1 MVMGNEV
8 SNILEW
14 RINVPDG
21 TLEILQPES
30 DLVHRIWLGLK
41 GLLGEFILKIWKFL
55 EKARNIAVAEPKK
68 VIHCL
73 KVGMELSIVSLFYY
87 MRPLYEVARYIA
99 GATLYK
105 CTNRGIGT
113 FRAGSLGV
121 GVHWA
126 ANHSGVEPIILGISV
141 FLLGELEPL
150 QQQPFRRFIPSVKA
164 RFDYGATIFILTFS
178 LVSVS
183 GYRED
188 KVIDIAHQSLSA
200 IAIGASLCILI
211 SMLFYPIWA
220 GEELHNLIHRN
231 LEKLA
236 DALDGCIAGYFTGSS
251 DGDSCKKME
260 GYKFVLNS
268 KAAEDSMAGFT
279 RWEPAHGRFNFRH
292 PWNQYL
298 KAPEHLKRYLSDVSN
313 TLSSYAS
320 HVLKELAVAVKTM
333 KKSSKIDYSIGKMQH
348 AVKELQKEPIRK
360 TATPSVMEILRLATL
375 VPMLTETTAR
385 IEEVADEVN
394 ELAKLADLKPPTS
407 KKANQSQPRNKVD
420 ETINQ

>member
-1 MVMGNEV
+1 MVMGNGV
-8 SNILEW
+8 SNILNW

-41 GLLGEFILKIWKFL
+41 SLLGEFILKVWKFL
-55 EKARNIAVAEPKK
+55 EKTRNIAVNAPKK

-73 KVGMELSIVSLFYY
+73 KVGMELSIVG
-87 MRPLYEVARYIA
+87 I
-99 GATLYK
+99 
-105 CTNRGIGT
+105 CT
-113 FRAGSLGV
+113 FLAGSLGV
-121 GVHWA
+121 GVHWP

-141 FLLGELEPL
+141 FLLASGAT
-150 QQQPFRRFIPSVKA
+150 FSRFIPSVKA
-164 RFDYGATIFILTFS
+164 RFDYGAMIFILTFS

-188 KVIDIAHQSLSA
+188 KVIDIAHQRLST
-200 IAIGASLCILI
+200 ITIGASLCILI

-220 GEELHNLIHRN
+220 GEDLHNSIHRN

-268 KAAEDSMAGFT
+268 KAAEDSMAGFA

-348 AVKELQKEPIRK
+348 AVKELQK
-360 TATPSVMEILRLATL
+360 A
-375 VPMLTETTAR
+375 
-385 IEEVADEVN
+385 
-394 ELAKLADLKPPTS
+394 
-407 KKANQSQPRNKVD
+407 
-420 ETINQ
+420 

>member
-8 SNILEW
+8 SNILKW

-30 DLVHRIWLGLK
+30 ELVHRIWL

-55 EKARNIAVAEPKK
+55 EKTRNIAVDAPKK
-68 VIHCL
+68 VLGNAVWAIMTAVL
-73 KVGMELSIVSLFYY
+73 VFENTA
-87 MRPLYEVARYIA
+87 VAPCIA

-105 CTNRGIGT
+105 CINRGIGT
-113 FRAGSLGV
+113 FLAGSLGV
-121 GVHWA
+121 GVHWP
-126 ANHSGVEPIILGISV
+126 ANHSGVEPIVLGISV
-141 FLLGELEPL
+141 LLLGELEPVLKTDFLPL
-150 QQQPFRRFIPSVKA
+150 QFYLLFCLWVLSCSLNTSLPLTHPSLNDSFSSYFSRFIPSVKA
-164 RFDYGATIFILTFS
+164 RFDYGAMIFILTFS

-183 GYRED
+183 GYCED
-188 KVIDIAHQSLSA
+188 KVIDIAHQRLSA

-211 SMLFYPIWA
+211 SMLFYLIWG
-220 GEELHNLIHRN
+220 GEELHNLIRRN

-268 KAAEDSMAGFT
+268 KAAEDSMAGFA

-348 AVKELQKEPIRK
+348 AVKELQK
-360 TATPSVMEILRLATL
+360 A
-375 VPMLTETTAR
+375 
-385 IEEVADEVN
+385 
-394 ELAKLADLKPPTS
+394 
-407 KKANQSQPRNKVD
+407 
-420 ETINQ
+420 

>member
-8 SNILEW
+8 SNILKW

-30 DLVHRIWLGLK
+30 ELVHRIWL

-55 EKARNIAVAEPKK
+55 EKTRNIAVDAPKK
-68 VIHCL
+68 VLGNAVWAIMTA
-73 KVGMELSIVSLFYY
+73 V
-87 MRPLYEVARYIA
+87 
-99 GATLYK
+99 
-105 CTNRGIGT
+105 GIGT
-113 FRAGSLGV
+113 FLAGSLGV
-121 GVHWA
+121 GVHWP
-126 ANHSGVEPIILGISV
+126 ANHSGVEPIVLGISV
-141 FLLGELEPL
+141 LLLGELEPVLKTDFLPL
-150 QQQPFRRFIPSVKA
+150 QFYLLFCLWVLSCSLNTSLPLTHPSLNDSFSSYFSRFIPSVKA
-164 RFDYGATIFILTFS
+164 RFDYGAMIFILTFS

-183 GYRED
+183 GYCED
-188 KVIDIAHQSLSA
+188 KVIDIAHQRLSA

-211 SMLFYPIWA
+211 SMLFYLIWG
-220 GEELHNLIHRN
+220 GEELHNLIRRN

-268 KAAEDSMAGFT
+268 KAAEDSMAGFA

-320 HVLKELAVAVKTM
+320 HVLKELAVAESLPNHLVAAP
-333 KKSSKIDYSIGKMQH
+333 SSTSDGD
-348 AVKELQKEPIRK
+348 ATAEPIRK

-375 VPMLTETTAR
+375 VPLLTETA
-385 IEEVADEVN
+385 
-394 ELAKLADLKPPTS
+394 
-407 KKANQSQPRNKVD
+407 
-420 ETINQ
+420 

>member
-1 MVMGNEV
+1 MVMGSEV

-41 GLLGEFILKIWKFL
+41 GLLGEFILKIWKYL

-68 VIHCL
+68 VLGSAVWAIMTAVVVL
-73 KVGMELSIVSLFYY
+73 ENIA
-87 MRPLYEVARYIA
+87 VARYIA

-105 CTNRGIGT
+105 CINRGIGT
-113 FRAGSLGV
+113 FLAGSLGV

-141 FLLGELEPL
+141 FLLG
-150 QQQPFRRFIPSVKA
+150 
-164 RFDYGATIFILTFS
+164 
-178 LVSVS
+178 
-183 GYRED
+183 YRED
-188 KVIDIAHQSLSA
+188 KVIDIAHQRLSA

-211 SMLFYPIWA
+211 STLFYPIWA

-279 RWEPAHGRFNFRH
+279 IWEPAHGRFNFRH

-298 KAPEHLKRYLSDVSN
+298 KESLPNHLVAAPSSTSDGDATV
-313 TLSSYAS
+313 
-320 HVLKELAVAVKTM
+320 
-333 KKSSKIDYSIGKMQH
+333 
-348 AVKELQKEPIRK
+348 EPIR
-360 TATPSVMEILRLATL
+360 AAPSVMEILGLATL
-375 VPMLTETTAR
+375 VPMLTETAAR

-420 ETINQ
+420 EMINQ

>member
-21 TLEILQPES
+21 TLEILQPEHTGME
-30 DLVHRIWLGLK
+30 DKFHRIWLGLK

-87 MRPLYEVARYIA
+87 MRPLYEGVRECCVGDNDSCVARYIA

-105 CTNRGIGT
+105 CISRGIGT
-113 FRAGSLGV
+113 FLAGSLGV

-141 FLLGELEPL
+141 FLLG
-150 QQQPFRRFIPSVKA
+150 
-164 RFDYGATIFILTFS
+164 
-178 LVSVS
+178 
-183 GYRED
+183 YRED
-188 KVIDIAHQSLSA
+188 KVIDIAHQRLSA

-279 RWEPAHGRFNFRH
+279 IWEPAHGRFNFRH

-320 HVLKELAVAVKTM
+320 HVLKELAVAESLPNHLVAAP
-333 KKSSKIDYSIGKMQH
+333 SSTSDGD
-348 AVKELQKEPIRK
+348 ATVEPIR
-360 TATPSVMEILRLATL
+360 AAPSVMEILGLATL
-375 VPMLTETTAR
+375 VPMLTETAAR

-420 ETINQ
+420 EMINQ